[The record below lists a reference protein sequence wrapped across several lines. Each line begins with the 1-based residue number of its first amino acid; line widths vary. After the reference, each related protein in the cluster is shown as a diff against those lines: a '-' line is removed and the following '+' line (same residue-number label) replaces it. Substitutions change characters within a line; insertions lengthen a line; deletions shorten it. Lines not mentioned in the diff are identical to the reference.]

1 MQHYAELETT
11 KLGREEEGCP
21 EEDEEDAICNLQCAD
36 SLAIAAHRIGED
48 VFLVKHLLRSLRALR
63 CGKHRPKLYPRPS
76 TH

>member
-21 EEDEEDAICNLQCAD
+21 EDEEDAICLQCAD

-48 VFLVKHLLRSLRALR
+48 VFLAKHLLRSLRALR
-63 CGKHRPKLYPRPS
+63 CGKYRPKLYPGPS